1 MSPSQ
6 SVDAGDLKDGSKDSP
21 LPDLPTEGTVLNSKD
36 AGNRNQSIDSTIDR
50 KGSSPGIAQRPMRNV
65 FSAMAFGLILFATVV
80 SLIRGVS
87 VLRGGRQVASS
98 ESKASTVR
106 RPMEAKNWDLNFP
119 RLYPPLIHDESV
131 DKAGACQAAWE
142 SLSSIPCHEKV
153 FNRGWD
159 NGTWMPLMS
168 VQPLRYVPLLCQPD
182 CRQALH
188 NAYELISAKCSDS
201 TTFDTAVYIGT
212 FSTEWLESGP
222 KEALQV
228 LLRRN
233 EHTCRPSRGSGY
245 DYCLT
250 EMTERWGIMDGL
262 NAATLNGLD
271 MFLGDTN
278 KRRTEQGRLKSFT
291 RGDGRDGGWKG
302 KFSIQVPTLRYGP
315 RPGETDCGSC
325 TLQWLE
331 KMVNGWEEGK
341 VISPDTDIPITLPEH
356 LRRVKKAGER
366 CETEEW
372 TRIYLTAI
380 TRYQKRGLIPVH
392 WEAALPSGDHGWTI
406 QNGLASGDALLVKM
420 ETAYNALLADG
431 TPSPRSPKD
440 NAIKCLANLSK
451 HIEGL
456 PCDIHLDQQGW
467 DFLARSGRRLLGPYC
482 GDTCTDAIMNDHK
495 SLKICRY
502 KRMDRHPTIGPFL
515 TAYEEGKKTRNNLC
529 RKAGKTADFCAPVLV
544 ALNQSEW
551 AYEGRA
557 SLKAIE
563 ELVNKLESEPI
574 PDPVKIAV
582 SKTSADA
589 WNTKETRNWRT
600 DLKAG
605 VCSPCVWELVVGN
618 GTVSSAEHILRAE
631 DDIDKA
637 LVFAERF
644 YDTCVNRGAW
654 WMGGRPYGEDDI
666 IWRVKESTGDVY
678 RYIIDNSTMGH
689 NSGKWFRHDETTNR
703 DSWMREKAGSIW
715 HLRAAARRQ
724 VAERE
729 GRLADLIE
737 LESKHAEVEDAK
749 VWEFDDWSGP
759 RWKKQP
765 PQQPEE
771 SGQPR
776 EL

>member
-6 SVDAGDLKDGSKDSP
+6 SGDAGHLKDGSKDSP
-21 LPDLPTEGTVLNSKD
+21 LPDLPTEDTVLNSKD
-36 AGNRNQSIDSTIDR
+36 AGNRDQSIDSTTNR
-50 KGSSPGIAQRPMRNV
+50 KGSAPGIAQRPIRNV
-65 FSAMAFGLILFATVV
+65 FSAMALGLILFATVV
-80 SLIRGVS
+80 GLIRGVS

-106 RPMEAKNWDLNFP
+106 RPTEAKNWDLNFP
-119 RLYPPLIHDESV
+119 RLYPPLIHGE
-131 DKAGACQAAWE
+131 
-142 SLSSIPCHEKV
+142 
-153 FNRGWD
+153 
-159 NGTWMPLMS
+159 
-168 VQPLRYVPLLCQPD
+168 
-182 CRQALH
+182 QALH
-188 NAYELISAKCSDS
+188 NAYELISAKCSDL
-201 TTFDTAVYIGT
+201 TTFDTAAYTGT

-222 KEALQV
+222 KEALRV
-228 LLRRN
+228 LLRRKN
-233 EHTCRPSRGSGY
+233 HACGPSRGSGY

-250 EMTERWGIMDGL
+250 EMTERWAIMDGL

-315 RPGETDCGSC
+315 GLGETGCGSC

-341 VISPDTDIPITLPEH
+341 VISPDTDRPITLPEH

-372 TRIYLTAI
+372 TRIYLTAT

-392 WEAALPSGDHGWTI
+392 WDAALPSGDYGWTI

-431 TPSPRSPKD
+431 TPSPRSPED

-467 DFLARSGRRLLGPYC
+467 NSSPGQ
-482 GDTCTDAIMNDHK
+482 GDGYLDLIAGI
-495 SLKICRY
+495 R
-502 KRMDRHPTIGPFL
+502 RMDRHPTIGPFL
-515 TAYEEGKKTRNNLC
+515 TAYEEGKNTRSNLC
-529 RKAGKTADFCAPVLV
+529 RKAGKTADFCAPVSV
-544 ALNQSEW
+544 ALNQSKC
-551 AYEGRA
+551 AYEGGA
-557 SLKAIE
+557 PLEAIE

-574 PDPVKIAV
+574 PDPVKIAA

-637 LVFAERF
+637 LAFAERF

-678 RYIIDNSTMGH
+678 RYVIDNSTMGF

-724 VAERE
+724 VAEME

-749 VWEFDDWSGP
+749 VWEFDEWSGP